1 MKKLKKNLKVWS
13 THWVLRCVKI
23 KTMRLVVVQEKN
35 AKIAK
40 IAVERGAS
48 KPPAL

>member
-1 MKKLKKNLKVWS
+1 
-13 THWVLRCVKI
+13 VKI
-23 KTMRLVVVQEKN
+23 KTMRLVVVQEEIAKI

-48 KPPAL
+48 KPPAP